1 MGACHECDVFQKYII
16 PSPKMCT
23 EQMQKLWITMHEE
36 AVNKEAA
43 AGDVVDLPTLLVA
56 GEATSSPSLSMGIVL
71 RRVRSSVFMAQRSS
85 IIWTA
90 ACALN

>member
-1 MGACHECDVFQKYII
+1 
-16 PSPKMCT
+16 MCT
-23 EQMQKLWITMHEE
+23 EQMQKLWITMHE
-36 AVNKEAA
+36 EAA

-56 GEATSSPSLSMGIVL
+56 GEATSSPSSSMRIGL

>member
-36 AVNKEAA
+36 AA

-56 GEATSSPSLSMGIVL
+56 GEATSSPSSSMGIRL
-71 RRVRSSVFMAQRSS
+71 RRVRSLLFMAQRSS
-85 IIWTA
+85 CIWSA
-90 ACALN
+90 ACVLS